1 MEIPGINPF
10 NGQPALTNPPNA
22 ETQLTGRQ
30 SSTEQA
36 GQTTETATVQ
46 AQSSPQPDTTQV
58 VSQTNET
65 DAGGFNP
72 DNPGGTIDLTA

>member
-10 NGQPALTNPPNA
+10 NGQPSLTNPPNA
-22 ETQLTGRQ
+22 EAQMTGQQ
-30 SSTEQA
+30 SQAEQV
-36 GQTTETATVQ
+36 GQTTETTTVQ
-46 AQSSPQPDTTQV
+46 EQSSSQPDTTQV

-65 DAGGFNP
+65 DQGGFNP

>member
-10 NGQPALTNPPNA
+10 NGQPSLTNPPNNEA
-22 ETQLTGRQ
+22 QLTGQQ
-30 SSTEQA
+30 STTEQA

-46 AQSSPQPDTTQV
+46 DQSSPQPDTTQV

-65 DAGGFNP
+65 DESGFNP